1 MENNML
7 HGRSVLVG
15 DNNLEKALRKFKK
28 KVQNSGVLLE
38 LKAREFYTPPSM
50 ARKAA
55 RAAARRRWQKHQQN
69 QKLPKTDY

>member
-1 MENNML
+1 METNML

-15 DNNLEKALRKFKK
+15 DHNLEKALRKFKK

-38 LKAREFYTPPSM
+38 LKEREFYTPPSQ

-55 RAAARRRWQKHQQN
+55 RAAARRRWLKQQQGKN
-69 QKLPKTDY
+69 LPTVDY

>member
-1 MENNML
+1 ML

-38 LKAREFYTPPSM
+38 LKEREFYTPPSV
-50 ARKAA
+50 AKKAA
-55 RAAARRRWQKHQQN
+55 QAAARRRWQKQQQSKN
-69 QKLPKTDY
+69 LPTVGY